1 MVVSYSPHRQ
11 GGPTP
16 VENTPP
22 FTPFKR
28 SNSGLTLLEVPRH
41 TPSPIPQTRVSTR
54 RQGTLTRTKSSPIS
68 TRGALEVSS
77 TNNLNCTLPLQSPHN
92 PESKITMTTEPFK
105 VKQLRGR
112 GIENTPAI
120 SSPLKRR
127 EISAGDVAPPRV
139 KRRSQDGIGRSSSRS
154 SSPAGSSSDSSSSG
168 RSKTSR
174 SSVFTGPGRPISHAP
189 RRPTGLKKVV
199 NTHHFEK
206 PKIARSRL
214 QPAKPPVFGVSTPLA
229 PGKVK
234 RIGSFDNFVSPAS
247 KAKEPMLPQVTIS
260 RIEQTPKDGSA
271 TPAVSKISNTPFK
284 KPFPAPFPKLAFTPM
299 PQRSTFATPQITK
312 AFPPQPAVFMST
324 GLLTK
329 KNRPANGNSILPPE
343 TPCKKPTFMTRNP
356 IMVNNA
362 PPDTPFTHK
371 GRGKLNFNRTESFAS
386 LADTGSPDAS
396 QQSTQQSTQQEFL
409 QTPTKRLHTSDSAG
423 SLRGLNK
430 RWKTDVPLSQES
442 ASPQTPQ
449 GSASIIDLDASRLS
463 ISGKPSQPL
472 LLSDPYPSTPRSAR
486 DLFGNL
492 VHTPSHSG
500 SSPDKI
506 FSANKLEQTMT
517 PVMDRTCKTFSKD
530 WDPNLEA
537 KFARVTQVGAGEF
550 SVVFEVEAHLPLLSS
565 QASSQL
571 MTPENSSEN
580 GSPPNPTLILPRHYA
595 VKRVQFHGQ
604 RDRDHRIEEVEILKS
619 IGKHKNVIEYL
630 DSWETSINY
639 RVYIQT
645 EFCELGALDSFLS
658 DYGNHGRLDPFR
670 IWKIFTEISEGLD
683 HIHRRSVLHLDI
695 KPSNILVSYD
705 GSLKIADFGM
715 ATTYPASRSLE
726 REGDREYLA
735 PEVLQKH
742 QYARPA
748 DIFSLGLTLL
758 EIAAN
763 VQLPDNGPSWQRLRA
778 GDLSEIPDL
787 TPESLMHS
795 CIRDD
800 RGFPIIMNDDSLGD
814 IGEDSS
820 FCADSSF
827 TVPTSNPDGMFAKYM
842 SNPNFRARE
851 TEDLINPP
859 RYLEGD
865 SLKFMINWLISPD
878 PALRPS
884 TSEILGSPEVRWI
897 KGHRTTG
904 ALVYEGEW
912 GPQASTC
919 EILDDM
925 DIGNLSVEKLEEDD
939 WLMME

>member
-1 MVVSYSPHRQ
+1 
-11 GGPTP
+11 
-16 VENTPP
+16 
-22 FTPFKR
+22 
-28 SNSGLTLLEVPRH
+28 
-41 TPSPIPQTRVSTR
+41 
-54 RQGTLTRTKSSPIS
+54 
-68 TRGALEVSS
+68 
-77 TNNLNCTLPLQSPHN
+77 
-92 PESKITMTTEPFK
+92 MTTEPFK

-139 KRRSQDGIGRSSSRS
+139 KRRSQDGITRSSSRS
-154 SSPAGSSSDSSSSG
+154 SSPAGSSDSSSTG

-174 SSVFTGPGRPISHAP
+174 SSIFSGTGRPISHTP
-189 RRPTGLKKVV
+189 RKPTGLKKVI

-214 QPAKPPVFGVSTPLA
+214 QPTKPPVFGVSTPLA

-247 KAKEPMLPQVTIS
+247 KAKEPMLPQVTVS
-260 RIEQTPKDGSA
+260 RIEQVPKDVSA

-299 PQRSTFATPQITK
+299 PQLGNFATPQITK

-442 ASPQTPQ
+442 RSPQTPQ

-500 SSPDKI
+500 SSPDKL
-506 FSANKLEQTMT
+506 FSATKVEQTMT
-517 PVMDRTCKTFSKD
+517 PVMDRTSKTFSKD

-537 KFARVTQVGAGEF
+537 KFAKVTQVGAGEF

-580 GSPPNPTLILPRHYA
+580 GSPPNPTLMLPRHYA

-827 TVPTSNPDGMFAKYM
+827 TVPTSNPDGMFAKYT

-851 TEDLINPP
+851 TEDLLNPP

-878 PALRPS
+878 PALRPN
-884 TSEILGSPEVRWI
+884 TSEILGSAEVRWI

-912 GPQASTC
+912 GPAESTC

-925 DIGNLSVEKLEEDD
+925 DIGNLSVERLEEDD